1 MTQTKSST
9 SYLSLLEGL
18 RQREDL
24 LRIFIFTLVTVFF
37 WIGFEIYLSQQRT
50 KVPEDY
56 QRYTLPLNPNIDRN
70 ALQEIESRRG
80 FSDEDLQSF
89 SVSIP
94 VTEVPV
100 EDESLI
106 EVVEEIASDSAEPQ
120 SSSTPS
126 PSSL

>member
-106 EVVEEIASDSAEPQ
+106 ETVEEIASDSAQPQ